1 MEQRHNGSNKKHM
14 RGASMMRN
22 NKKSGGMKHRHGGN
36 NRRYNNHGG
45 NGGNNRQS
53 EHQNLARQK
62 HHASQ
67 MRDKF
72 QTLARDAQMS
82 GERVEAEYYLQH
94 VDHYMR
100 VLADIATIEAERFA
114 HQREQQA
121 ASGEGDAES
130 AEGSEATG
138 EANAEG
144 AEGDAA
150 HAAPRQQD
158 RSRHQRGP
166 RNRRPQENAEANSE
180 PNPNDPRGP
189 REIPLPASILSE
201 IPASQ

>member
-1 MEQRHNGSNKKHM
+1 M

-22 NKKSGGMKHRHGGN
+22 NKKSGGGMKHRHGNNN

-45 NGGNNRQS
+45 GNSGGGRQS
-53 EHQNLARQK
+53 DQQNLARQK

-82 GERVEAEYYLQH
+82 GERVDAEYYLQH

-100 VLADIATIEAERFA
+100 VLADIAVIEAERFA

-121 ASGEGDAES
+121 ANSPNEEGGEGSDAGENFT
-130 AEGSEATG
+130 AEGEQ
-138 EANAEG
+138 
-144 AEGDAA
+144 GDAPQA
-150 HAAPRQQD
+150 AAPRQD
-158 RSRHQRGP
+158 RRPRSDNRSDNRGEN
-166 RNRRPQENAEANSE
+166 RNRRPREHHAEAAGE

-201 IPASQ
+201 IPASS